1 MLMCR
6 GTVAAIRWPGSMQAR
21 NSGCAT
27 TDQRLRSTTAPSA
40 STLYEERKQ
49 ERFDNRSCIETSV
62 VETGKSRGTVHAIHS
77 AHGSRWPERRRSKS
91 NSPPGTRRLSQAARY
106 AQLSPKHKQS
116 VVDRIAVTLTE
127 SKIAGCR
134 RSDHTKH
141 APALQWQE
149 RSEVK

>member
-6 GTVAAIRWPGSMQAR
+6 GTVAAILWPGSMQVR

-27 TDQRLRSTTAPSA
+27 TDRRLRSTTALSA
-40 STLYEERKQ
+40 STFYEERKQ
-49 ERFDNRSCIETSV
+49 ERFDNRSRTEPSV
-62 VETGKSRGTVHAIHS
+62 VETGKSRGSVHAIHS
-77 AHGSRWPERRRSKS
+77 AH
-91 NSPPGTRRLSQAARY
+91 A
-106 AQLSPKHKQS
+106 
-116 VVDRIAVTLTE
+116 LTE

-134 RSDHTKH
+134 RRDHAKH